1 MVESLLDKV
10 LRPWVIDLRRGERSF
25 DTICVMYCWKVLQPS
40 MNRDVTFA
48 LVIVLISS
56 IYFETK
62 KKLRRYSKI
71 LYIRSYAFIVE
82 NVIDR
87 YE

>member
-1 MVESLLDKV
+1 
-10 LRPWVIDLRRGERSF
+10 
-25 DTICVMYCWKVLQPS
+25 
-40 MNRDVTFA
+40 MNGDVTFV

-62 KKLRRYSKI
+62 KKLRKYSKI

>member
-10 LRPWVIDLRRGERSF
+10 LRPWVIDLRRRKV
-25 DTICVMYCWKVLQPS
+25 IRYYCVMYCWKVLQPS
-40 MNRDVTFA
+40 MNGDVTFA

-62 KKLRRYSKI
+62 KRLRKYSKI